1 MNLSKLAKI
10 CGVSVSTVSKVFSE
24 SSEISEKTRQH
35 VIATA
40 KEYGCFEKYF
50 KPKYKKKLIAVI
62 CPEVLGIHYSEM
74 LTYMEEIISAAGDTM
89 LVSVGNFSK
98 EKQDELLEY
107 YVNFAHADGII
118 VIEPTKK
125 IHIKTDTP
133 IVQIGMNNESSQVH
147 CVDVN
152 IRPAM
157 KKAFLKL
164 ISLGHKK
171 IGFIGEKNTDVEYLY
186 FEQAFKGTPL
196 LPDEK
201 YISVNDKRFYDCG
214 YYGMDELIKKGNVP
228 TAVFAA
234 YSHIAVGILKRLK
247 EKKVKIPDDIS
258 IICMDDIVSQP
269 YSDVE
274 LACIKMHLDMM
285 SSEAVNLLYRMME
298 NKYEMIK
305 QVITVT
311 RQFEQGKSIG
321 EAKKS

>member
-24 SSEISEKTRQH
+24 SGEISGETKQR
-35 VIATA
+35 VIAAA
-40 KEYGCFEKYF
+40 KEHGCFEKYF
-50 KPKYKKKLIAVI
+50 KPKYKKKLIAVV

-89 LVSVGNFSK
+89 IVSVGNFSK

-157 KKAFLKL
+157 KKAFMKL

-171 IGFIGEKNTDVEYLY
+171 IGFIGEKNTDVEYAY
-186 FEQAFKGTPL
+186 FEQGFKGTPL

-201 YISVNDKRFYDCG
+201 YVSVNDKRFYDCG
-214 YYGMDELIKKGNVP
+214 YYGMDELIKSGNAP

-234 YSHIAVGILKRLK
+234 YSHIAVGILKRLN
-247 EKKVKIPDDIS
+247 EENLSVPDDIS

-274 LACIKMHLDMM
+274 LARIKMHLDVL
-285 SSEAVNLLYRMME
+285 SSEAVNLLYRMIE
-298 NKYEMIK
+298 NKYEMTK

-311 RQFEQGKSIG
+311 RVFEEGRSVGK
-321 EAKKS
+321 AK

>member
-1 MNLSKLAKI
+1 MNLSKLAKL

-24 SSEISEKTRQH
+24 SSEISETTRQR
-35 VIATA
+35 VIAVA
-40 KEYGCFEKYF
+40 KENGCFEKYF

-62 CPEVLGIHYSEM
+62 CPEVLGVHYSEM
-74 LTYMEEIISAAGDTM
+74 LTYMEEIISNAGDTM
-89 LVSVGNFSK
+89 SVSVGNFSK

-118 VIEPTKK
+118 VVEPSKK
-125 IHIKTDTP
+125 IHIKADIP

-171 IGFIGEKNTDVEYLY
+171 IGFIGEKNTDTEYSY
-186 FEQAFKGTPL
+186 FEQGFKGTPL

-201 YISVNDKRFYDCG
+201 YISVNDKRFQDCG
-214 YYGMDELIKKGNVP
+214 YYGADELIKKGTLP
-228 TAVFAA
+228 TAIFAA
-234 YSHIAVGILKRLK
+234 YSHVAVGVLQRLK
-247 EKKVKIPDDIS
+247 EENLKIPEDVS
-258 IICMDDIVSQP
+258 IICMDDIAAQP
-269 YSDVE
+269 YSEVE
-274 LACIKMHLDMM
+274 LSCIKMHLGIL
-285 SSEAVNLLYRMME
+285 SSEAVNLLYRTMK
-298 NKYEMIK
+298 NPYEMTK

-321 EAKKS
+321 EAK

>member
-1 MNLSKLAKI
+1 
-10 CGVSVSTVSKVFSE
+10 
-24 SSEISEKTRQH
+24 
-35 VIATA
+35 
-40 KEYGCFEKYF
+40 
-50 KPKYKKKLIAVI
+50 
-62 CPEVLGIHYSEM
+62 M

-107 YVNFAHADGII
+107 YVNFANADGII

-125 IHIKTDTP
+125 INIKTDTP

>member
-1 MNLSKLAKI
+1 MNLSKLAKM

-24 SSEISEKTRQH
+24 SAEISETTRKK
-35 VIATA
+35 VIAAA
-40 KEYGCFEKYF
+40 KESGCYEKYF
-50 KPKYKKKLIAVI
+50 KPRYRKKLIAVI

-74 LTYMEEIISAAGDTM
+74 ITYMEEIIAAAGDTM

-164 ISLGHKK
+164 IALGHKN
-171 IGFIGEKNTDVEYLY
+171 IGFIGEKNTDVEHSY
-186 FEQAFKGTPL
+186 FEQGFKGTPL

-201 YISVNDKRFYDCG
+201 YVAVNDKRFYDCG
-214 YYGMDELIKKGNVP
+214 YYGADELIKNGNLP
-228 TAVFAA
+228 TAIFAA
-234 YSHIAVGILKRLK
+234 YSHIAVGILKRLN
-247 EKKVKIPDDIS
+247 EENLNVPEDVS

-274 LACIKMHLDMM
+274 LACIKMHLDVL

-298 NKYEMIK
+298 NKFEMTK

-311 RQFEQGKSIG
+311 RQFKEGASIG
-321 EAKKS
+321 EVK

>member
-1 MNLSKLAKI
+1 MI
-10 CGVSVSTVSKVFSE
+10 
-24 SSEISEKTRQH
+24 
-35 VIATA
+35 
-40 KEYGCFEKYF
+40 
-50 KPKYKKKLIAVI
+50 
-62 CPEVLGIHYSEM
+62 
-74 LTYMEEIISAAGDTM
+74 
-89 LVSVGNFSK
+89 VSVGNFSK

-125 IHIKTDTP
+125 IHIKTETP

-157 KKAFLKL
+157 KKAFMKL

-171 IGFIGEKNTDVEYLY
+171 IGFIGEKNTDVEYSY
-186 FEQAFKGTPL
+186 FEQGFKGTPL

-201 YISVNDKRFYDCG
+201 YVSVNDKRFYDCG
-214 YYGMDELIKKGNVP
+214 YYGMDELIKSGNVP

-234 YSHIAVGILKRLK
+234 YSHIAVGILKRLN
-247 EKKVKIPDDIS
+247 EENLSVPDDIS

-274 LACIKMHLDMM
+274 LARIKMHLDVL
-285 SSEAVNLLYRMME
+285 SSEAVNLLYRMIE
-298 NKYEMIK
+298 NKYEMTK

-311 RQFEQGKSIG
+311 RVFEEGKSVG
-321 EAKKS
+321 KAK

>member
-24 SSEISEKTRQH
+24 SGEISGETKQR
-35 VIATA
+35 VIAAA
-40 KEYGCFEKYF
+40 KEHGCFEKYF
-50 KPKYKKKLIAVI
+50 KPKYKKKLIAVV

-89 LVSVGNFSK
+89 IVSVGNFSK

-125 IHIKTDTP
+125 IHIKTETP

-157 KKAFLKL
+157 KKAFMKL

-171 IGFIGEKNTDVEYLY
+171 IGFIGEKNTDVEYSY
-186 FEQAFKGTPL
+186 FEQGFKGTPL

-201 YISVNDKRFYDCG
+201 YVSVNDKRFYDCG
-214 YYGMDELIKKGNVP
+214 YYGMDELIKSGNVP

-234 YSHIAVGILKRLK
+234 YSHIAVGILKRLN
-247 EKKVKIPDDIS
+247 EENLSVPDDIS

-274 LACIKMHLDMM
+274 LARIKMHLDVL
-285 SSEAVNLLYRMME
+285 SSEAVNLLYRMIE
-298 NKYEMIK
+298 NKYEMTK

-311 RQFEQGKSIG
+311 RVFEEGKSVG
-321 EAKKS
+321 KAK